1 MQLLHCV
8 PLLLLTCLSCLAS
21 PAATGP
27 AELAAPPSAAPSTQP
42 ASAVKA
48 SEQELRFETIA
59 DGVHLIWTP
68 TFPEVER
75 RRAKVVVVEF
85 DSFTALIEAPWD
97 DRTVRRIL
105 RTIEQR
111 IPNKPLR
118 FVMHTH
124 HHDHSIYA
132 VDPLLASGATLVTSA
147 WNLEELVKLSAD
159 EAALRRRVLLV
170 KDRFEISDGSQRLV
184 VHLLKRGTP
193 PEGWEVPT
201 PEYMVFE
208 MAEQQALVTGCL
220 YNKPKERHEVI
231 NQRKRTLAAFLKE
244 KDIPAELLIPTNT
257 TSEGGFEDVCTRKM
271 LEETLIEGLDPV
283 ESSQRFAA
291 MTPEE
296 MRSRRAEIA
305 QELQQRKV
313 GAFDMLVC
321 QSRMVA
327 DKRPA
332 HALVWLEI
340 ACELHPNDP
349 YVWYEAGCRA
359 FELSQPEQAER
370 YWTRAVE
377 AAHDAV
383 EREDLRRDIAAM
395 RAAKK

>member
-1 MQLLHCV
+1 
-8 PLLLLTCLSCLAS
+8 
-21 PAATGP
+21 
-27 AELAAPPSAAPSTQP
+27 
-42 ASAVKA
+42 VKA
-48 SEQELRFETIA
+48 SDQELRFETIA

-327 DKRPA
+327 DKRPT

-340 ACELHPNDP
+340 ASEMHPDAP
-349 YVWYEAGCRA
+349 RVWYEAGCRA

>member
-1 MQLLHCV
+1 
-8 PLLLLTCLSCLAS
+8 
-21 PAATGP
+21 
-27 AELAAPPSAAPSTQP
+27 
-42 ASAVKA
+42 
-48 SEQELRFETIA
+48 
-59 DGVHLIWTP
+59 
-68 TFPEVER
+68 
-75 RRAKVVVVEF
+75 
-85 DSFTALIEAPWD
+85 
-97 DRTVRRIL
+97 
-105 RTIEQR
+105 
-111 IPNKPLR
+111 
-118 FVMHTH
+118 
-124 HHDHSIYA
+124 
-132 VDPLLASGATLVTSA
+132 
-147 WNLEELVKLSAD
+147 
-159 EAALRRRVLLV
+159 
-170 KDRFEISDGSQRLV
+170 
-184 VHLLKRGTP
+184 
-193 PEGWEVPT
+193 
-201 PEYMVFE
+201 MVFE

-231 NQRKRTLAAFLKE
+231 NQRKRTLAVFLKE